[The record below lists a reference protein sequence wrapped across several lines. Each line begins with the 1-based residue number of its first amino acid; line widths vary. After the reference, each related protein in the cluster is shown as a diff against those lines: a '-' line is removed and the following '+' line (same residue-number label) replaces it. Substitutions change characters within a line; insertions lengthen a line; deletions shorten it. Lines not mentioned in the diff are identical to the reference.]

1 MPPNAVRFP
10 YLPGEMV
17 ADDGV
22 LPRLPITIS
31 LGKRSIN
38 DLALVDSG
46 ASVNVLP
53 YTLGVSLGAQWEQQT
68 IRLDL
73 GGNLASVEARGLLV
87 LATVSNFIPV
97 RLVFAWAN
105 SDKVPFILGQMN
117 FFQMFDV
124 CFFRAEF
131 SFEVKLRS

>member
-1 MPPNAVRFP
+1 MPHSTQRFP
-10 YLPGEMV
+10 YSPGKTV
-17 ADDGV
+17 ADDTV
-22 LPRLPITIS
+22 LPRLGIVLS
-31 LGKRSIN
+31 LGRRSISE
-38 DLALVDSG
+38 LALVDSG

-53 YTLGVSLGAQWEQQT
+53 YRFGVNLGAIWEQQT

-87 LATVSNFIPV
+87 NATVASFTPV

-105 SDKVPFILGQMN
+105 SDQVPFILGQMN
-117 FFQMFDV
+117 FFQQFDV

-131 SFEVKLRS
+131 AFEVKPR

>member
-1 MPPNAVRFP
+1 MPISAQRFS
-10 YLPGEMV
+10 YSLGEHV
-17 ADDGV
+17 TDDGV
-22 LPRLPITIS
+22 LPRLPITLS
-31 LGKRSIN
+31 LGKRSRSE
-38 DLALVDSG
+38 LALVDSG

-53 YTLGVSLGAQWEQQT
+53 YTLGLSVGAIWEQQT

-87 LATVSNFIPV
+87 NATVANFSPA

-131 SFEVKLRS
+131 AFEVKPRS